1 MLFAVSL
8 IPIIVYI
15 IFIYKIDHFAL
26 ISIKRLLLLALIGML
41 TALACFG
48 LFLLTDRVISGKSA
62 DIIHPVIEELV
73 KSIPLLILAFRKR
86 IAFFIDSVICGA
98 AVGGGF
104 SFLEN
109 IFYLVLG
116 DSVDLS
122 TGLFRGLEVA
132 LIHMGCSAII
142 AAGMMMVVRQTE
154 RKRSRMP
161 MSTNDIIKTT
171 ALFVVALAFHVFHN
185 TFQFTP
191 IMQFFWVLAVMVGM
205 IAVVYFYDIDMTHRW
220 LDKGLDMQINLLRS
234 IEGGHLLNTPTG
246 TFLESVKELFPPN
259 VYFDIICYVRLQ
271 IELSVAAKTRFM
283 LHEVGMDEPL
293 EANKKELYMSQFVEL
308 GELEKNIGPS
318 AKMTIAPIVKLSPAD
333 TQALNNLL
341 KECKS
346 K

>member
-171 ALFVVALAFHVFHN
+171 ALFVVALAFHIFHN
-185 TFQFTP
+185 MFQFTP
-191 IMQFFWVLAVMVGM
+191 IMQFFWVLAVMIGM

-308 GELEKNIGPS
+308 SELEKNIGPS

>member
-142 AAGMMMVVRQTE
+142 AAGMMMAVRQIE

-171 ALFVVALAFHVFHN
+171 ALFVAALAFHVFHN
-185 TFQFTP
+185 MFQFTP
-191 IMQFFWVLAVMVGM
+191 IMQFFWVLSVMVGM

>member
-142 AAGMMMVVRQTE
+142 AAGMMMAVRQIE

-171 ALFVVALAFHVFHN
+171 ALFVVALAFHIFHN

-191 IMQFFWVLAVMVGM
+191 IMQFFWVLAVTVGM

>member
-1 MLFAVSL
+1 
-8 IPIIVYI
+8 
-15 IFIYKIDHFAL
+15 
-26 ISIKRLLLLALIGML
+26 
-41 TALACFG
+41 
-48 LFLLTDRVISGKSA
+48 
-62 DIIHPVIEELV
+62 
-73 KSIPLLILAFRKR
+73 
-86 IAFFIDSVICGA
+86 
-98 AVGGGF
+98 
-104 SFLEN
+104 
-109 IFYLVLG
+109 
-116 DSVDLS
+116 
-122 TGLFRGLEVA
+122 
-132 LIHMGCSAII
+132 
-142 AAGMMMVVRQTE
+142 
-154 RKRSRMP
+154 
-161 MSTNDIIKTT
+161 MSWNDIIKTT
-171 ALFVVALAFHVFHN
+171 ALFVAVLAFHVFHN
-185 TFQFTP
+185 MFQFTP
-191 IMQFFWVLAVMVGM
+191 IMQFFWVLSVMIGM

-259 VYFDIICYVRLQ
+259 VYFDIICYVRLL
-271 IELSVAAKTRFM
+271 IELSVSAKTRFM

>member
-171 ALFVVALAFHVFHN
+171 ALFVVALAFHIFHN

-191 IMQFFWVLAVMVGM
+191 IMQFVWVLSVMIGM

-308 GELEKNIGPS
+308 SELEKNIGPS

>member
-109 IFYLVLG
+109 TFYLVLG

-171 ALFVVALAFHVFHN
+171 ALFVVALAFHIFHN

-191 IMQFFWVLAVMVGM
+191 IMQFFWVLAVTVGM

>member
-109 IFYLVLG
+109 TFYLVLG

-142 AAGMMMVVRQTE
+142 AAGMMMAVRQIE
-154 RKRSRMP
+154 RKRSRTA
-161 MSTNDIIKTT
+161 MSWNDIIKTT
-171 ALFVVALAFHVFHN
+171 ALFVAALAFHVFHN
-185 TFQFTP
+185 MFQFTP
-191 IMQFFWVLAVMVGM
+191 IMQFFWVLSVMIGM

-308 GELEKNIGPS
+308 CELEKNIGPS

>member
-41 TALACFG
+41 TALVCFG

-109 IFYLVLG
+109 TFYLVLG

-171 ALFVVALAFHVFHN
+171 ALFVAALAFHVFHN
-185 TFQFTP
+185 MFQFTP
-191 IMQFFWVLAVMVGM
+191 IMQFFWVLSVMIGM

-259 VYFDIICYVRLQ
+259 VYFDIICYVRLL

>member
-171 ALFVVALAFHVFHN
+171 ALFVVALAFHIFHN

-191 IMQFFWVLAVMVGM
+191 IMQFFWVLAVMIGM

-308 GELEKNIGPS
+308 CELEKNIGPS

>member
-109 IFYLVLG
+109 TFYLVLG

-171 ALFVVALAFHVFHN
+171 ALFVVALAFHIFHN

-191 IMQFFWVLAVMVGM
+191 IMQFFWVLSVMIGM

-293 EANKKELYMSQFVEL
+293 EADKKELFMSQFVEL

>member
-26 ISIKRLLLLALIGML
+26 ISIKRLLLLVLIGML

-142 AAGMMMVVRQTE
+142 AAGMMMVVRQIE

-171 ALFVVALAFHVFHN
+171 ALFVVALAFHIFHN

-191 IMQFFWVLAVMVGM
+191 IMQFFWVLAVMIGM

>member
-109 IFYLVLG
+109 TFYLVLG

-142 AAGMMMVVRQTE
+142 AAGMMMAVRQIE
-154 RKRSRMP
+154 RKRSRTA
-161 MSTNDIIKTT
+161 MSWNDIIKTT
-171 ALFVVALAFHVFHN
+171 ALFVAALAFHVFHN
-185 TFQFTP
+185 MFQFTP
-191 IMQFFWVLAVMVGM
+191 IMQFFWVLAVMIGM

>member
-171 ALFVVALAFHVFHN
+171 ALFVVALAFHIFHN

-308 GELEKNIGPS
+308 IELEKNIGPS

>member
-116 DSVDLS
+116 DSIDLS

-142 AAGMMMVVRQTE
+142 AAGMMMAVRQIE
-154 RKRSRMP
+154 RKRSRTA
-161 MSTNDIIKTT
+161 MSWNDIIKTT
-171 ALFVVALAFHVFHN
+171 ALFVAALAFHIFHN
-185 TFQFTP
+185 MFQFTP
-191 IMQFFWVLAVMVGM
+191 IMQFFWVLSVMIGM

-259 VYFDIICYVRLQ
+259 VYFDIICYVRLL

>member
-15 IFIYKIDHFAL
+15 IFIYKI
-26 ISIKRLLLLALIGML
+26 
-41 TALACFG
+41 LACFG

-171 ALFVVALAFHVFHN
+171 ALFVVALAFHIFHN

-191 IMQFFWVLAVMVGM
+191 IMQFFWVLAVMIGM

>member
-142 AAGMMMVVRQTE
+142 AAGMMMAVRQIE
-154 RKRSRMP
+154 RKRSRTA
-161 MSTNDIIKTT
+161 MSWNDIIKTT
-171 ALFVVALAFHVFHN
+171 ALFVAALAFHVFHN
-185 TFQFTP
+185 MFQFTP
-191 IMQFFWVLAVMVGM
+191 IMQFFWVLSVMVGM

-259 VYFDIICYVRLQ
+259 VYFDIICYVRLL

>member
-171 ALFVVALAFHVFHN
+171 ALFVVALEFHVFHN

>member
-109 IFYLVLG
+109 TFYLVLG

-142 AAGMMMVVRQTE
+142 AAGMMMAVRQIE
-154 RKRSRMP
+154 RKRSRTA
-161 MSTNDIIKTT
+161 MSWNDIIKTT
-171 ALFVVALAFHVFHN
+171 ALFVAAQAFHVFHN
-185 TFQFTP
+185 MFQFTP
-191 IMQFFWVLAVMVGM
+191 IMQFFWVLAVMIGM

-246 TFLESVKELFPPN
+246 TFLESVKESFPPN

-308 GELEKNIGPS
+308 IELEKNIGPS

>member
-171 ALFVVALAFHVFHN
+171 ALFVVALAFHIFHN
-185 TFQFTP
+185 MFQFTP
-191 IMQFFWVLAVMVGM
+191 IMQFFWVLSVMIGM

-308 GELEKNIGPS
+308 SELEKNIGPS

>member
-41 TALACFG
+41 TALVCFG

-142 AAGMMMVVRQTE
+142 AAGMMMAVRQIE

-185 TFQFTP
+185 MFQFTP
-191 IMQFFWVLAVMVGM
+191 IMQFVWVLSVMVGM

-293 EANKKELYMSQFVEL
+293 EADKKELFMSQFVEL

>member
-191 IMQFFWVLAVMVGM
+191 IMQFFWVLAVMIGM

>member
-171 ALFVVALAFHVFHN
+171 ALFVVALAFHIFHN

-191 IMQFFWVLAVMVGM
+191 IMQFFWVLAVMIGM

-259 VYFDIICYVRLQ
+259 VYFDIICYVRLL

-308 GELEKNIGPS
+308 IELEKNIGPS

>member
-26 ISIKRLLLLALIGML
+26 ISIKRLLLLVLIGML

-48 LFLLTDRVISGKSA
+48 LFLLTDRVISGVCA
-62 DIIHPVIEELV
+62 DVIHPVIEELV

-142 AAGMMMVVRQTE
+142 AAGMMMAVRQTE

-171 ALFVVALAFHVFHN
+171 ALFVVALAFHIFHN

-191 IMQFFWVLAVMVGM
+191 IMQFFWVLAVTVGM

-308 GELEKNIGPS
+308 CELEKNIGPS

>member
-109 IFYLVLG
+109 TFYLVLG

-142 AAGMMMVVRQTE
+142 AAGMMMAVRQTE

-171 ALFVVALAFHVFHN
+171 ALFVVALAFHIFHN

-191 IMQFFWVLAVMVGM
+191 IMQFFWVLAVTVGM

>member
-171 ALFVVALAFHVFHN
+171 ALFVVALAFHIFHN

-293 EANKKELYMSQFVEL
+293 EADKKELFMSQFVEL

-341 KECKS
+341 RECKS

>member
-171 ALFVVALAFHVFHN
+171 ALFVVALAFHIFHN

-293 EANKKELYMSQFVEL
+293 EADKKELFMSQFVEI

-341 KECKS
+341 RECKS

>member
-132 LIHMGCSAII
+132 LIHMGCSAVI
-142 AAGMMMVVRQTE
+142 AAGMMMAVRQIE
-154 RKRSRMP
+154 RKRSRTA
-161 MSTNDIIKTT
+161 MSWNDIIKTT
-171 ALFVVALAFHVFHN
+171 ALFVAALAFHVFHN
-185 TFQFTP
+185 MFQFTP
-191 IMQFFWVLAVMVGM
+191 IMQFFWVLSVMIGM

-308 GELEKNIGPS
+308 IELEKNIGPS

>member
-142 AAGMMMVVRQTE
+142 AAGMMMAVRQIE
-154 RKRSRMP
+154 RKRSRTAMRW
-161 MSTNDIIKTT
+161 NDIIKTT

-185 TFQFTP
+185 MFQFTP
-191 IMQFFWVLAVMVGM
+191 IMQFVWVLSVMVGM

-308 GELEKNIGPS
+308 SELEKNIGPS

>member
-171 ALFVVALAFHVFHN
+171 ALFVVALAFHIFHN

-191 IMQFFWVLAVMVGM
+191 IMQFFWVLAVMIGM

-341 KECKS
+341 RECKS

>member
-41 TALACFG
+41 TALVCFG

-142 AAGMMMVVRQTE
+142 AAGMMMAVRQTE

-185 TFQFTP
+185 MFQFTP
-191 IMQFFWVLAVMVGM
+191 IMQFVWVLSVMVGM

-308 GELEKNIGPS
+308 SELEKNIGPS

>member
-109 IFYLVLG
+109 TFYLVLG

-171 ALFVVALAFHVFHN
+171 ALFVVALAFHIFHN

-191 IMQFFWVLAVMVGM
+191 IMQFFWVLAVMIGM

-308 GELEKNIGPS
+308 IELEKNIGPS

>member
-142 AAGMMMVVRQTE
+142 AAGMMMAVRQIE
-154 RKRSRMP
+154 RKRSRTA
-161 MSTNDIIKTT
+161 MSWNDIIKTT
-171 ALFVVALAFHVFHN
+171 ALFVVALAFHIFHN

-191 IMQFFWVLAVMVGM
+191 IMQFFWVLAVTVGM

>member
-142 AAGMMMVVRQTE
+142 AAGMMMAVRQIE
-154 RKRSRMP
+154 RKRSRTA
-161 MSTNDIIKTT
+161 MSWNDIIKTT
-171 ALFVVALAFHVFHN
+171 ALFVVALAFHIFHN

-191 IMQFFWVLAVMVGM
+191 IMQFFWVLAVMIGM

-308 GELEKNIGPS
+308 SELEKNIGPS

>member
-171 ALFVVALAFHVFHN
+171 ALFVVALAFHIFHN

-191 IMQFFWVLAVMVGM
+191 IMQFFWVLAVTVGM

>member
-142 AAGMMMVVRQTE
+142 AAGMMMAVRQIE
-154 RKRSRMP
+154 RKRSRTA
-161 MSTNDIIKTT
+161 MSWNDIIKTT
-171 ALFVVALAFHVFHN
+171 ALFVVALAFHIFHN
-185 TFQFTP
+185 MFQFTP
-191 IMQFFWVLAVMVGM
+191 IMQFFWVLSVMIGM

-246 TFLESVKELFPPN
+246 TFLESVKESFPPN

-308 GELEKNIGPS
+308 SELEKNIGPS

>member
-142 AAGMMMVVRQTE
+142 AAGMMMAVRQIE

-171 ALFVVALAFHVFHN
+171 ALFVVALAFHIFHN

-191 IMQFFWVLAVMVGM
+191 IMQFFWVLAVTVGM

-308 GELEKNIGPS
+308 IELEKNIGPS

>member
-109 IFYLVLG
+109 TFYLVLG

-142 AAGMMMVVRQTE
+142 AAGMMMAVRQIE
-154 RKRSRMP
+154 RKRSRTA
-161 MSTNDIIKTT
+161 MSWNDIIKTT
-171 ALFVVALAFHVFHN
+171 ALFVAALAFHVFHN
-185 TFQFTP
+185 MFQFTP
-191 IMQFFWVLAVMVGM
+191 IMQFFWVLSVMIGM

-234 IEGGHLLNTPTG
+234 IGGGHLLNTSTG

>member
-26 ISIKRLLLLALIGML
+26 ISIKSLLLLALIGML

-109 IFYLVLG
+109 TFYLVLG

-142 AAGMMMVVRQTE
+142 AAGMMMAVRQIE
-154 RKRSRMP
+154 RKRSRTA
-161 MSTNDIIKTT
+161 MSWNDIIKTT
-171 ALFVVALAFHVFHN
+171 ALFVAALAFHVFHN
-185 TFQFTP
+185 MFQFTP
-191 IMQFFWVLAVMVGM
+191 IMQFFWVLSVMIGM

-259 VYFDIICYVRLQ
+259 VYFDIICYVRLL

-283 LHEVGMDEPL
+283 LHEIGMDEPL

>member
-1 MLFAVSL
+1 M
-8 IPIIVYI
+8 
-15 IFIYKIDHFAL
+15 
-26 ISIKRLLLLALIGML
+26 
-41 TALACFG
+41 
-48 LFLLTDRVISGKSA
+48 
-62 DIIHPVIEELV
+62 
-73 KSIPLLILAFRKR
+73 AFRKR

-171 ALFVVALAFHVFHN
+171 ALFVVALAFHIFHN

-191 IMQFFWVLAVMVGM
+191 IMQFFWVLAVMIGM

>member
-1 MLFAVSL
+1 
-8 IPIIVYI
+8 
-15 IFIYKIDHFAL
+15 
-26 ISIKRLLLLALIGML
+26 
-41 TALACFG
+41 
-48 LFLLTDRVISGKSA
+48 
-62 DIIHPVIEELV
+62 
-73 KSIPLLILAFRKR
+73 
-86 IAFFIDSVICGA
+86 
-98 AVGGGF
+98 
-104 SFLEN
+104 
-109 IFYLVLG
+109 
-116 DSVDLS
+116 
-122 TGLFRGLEVA
+122 
-132 LIHMGCSAII
+132 
-142 AAGMMMVVRQTE
+142 MMMAVRQIE
-154 RKRSRMP
+154 RKRSRTA
-161 MSTNDIIKTT
+161 MSWNDIIKTT
-171 ALFVVALAFHVFHN
+171 ALFVAALAFHVFHN
-185 TFQFTP
+185 MFQFTP
-191 IMQFFWVLAVMVGM
+191 IMQFVWVLSVMVGM